1 MYMYCC
7 TTKFPCGY
15 LNLLNTTFICILCY
29 ISLLERASLI
39 FLLQVG
45 SLCMTVVEHEI
56 QRYQTLYEDMETKR
70 KGG

>member
-1 MYMYCC
+1 MYCC
-7 TTKFPCGY
+7 DTKFPSRC
-15 LNLLNTTFICILCY
+15 LNLLNATFIYTLCY
-29 ISLLERASLI
+29 ISLLERASHI
-39 FLLQVG
+39 FSLQVG